1 MRRARLPRL
10 AKQGGKVLVIATGIC
25 LFCLSSHAATSRMAC
40 FLQKIS
46 LSSLPEPTNK
56 NNSQRMKRQEIVNR
70 IRETMHRI
78 APEAQTILYGS
89 EARGEARPDS
99 DIDLLVVLDENQ
111 LTPERELEIARPLYE
126 LEVESGIII
135 SPIIVLR
142 KVWES
147 ITTPFSINVMKEGI
161 VL

>member
-1 MRRARLPRL
+1 MF
-10 AKQGGKVLVIATGIC
+10 VLFVKPCG
-25 LFCLSSHAATSRMAC
+25 HGRMAC

-111 LTPERELEIARPLYE
+111 LTAERELEIARPLYE

>member
-1 MRRARLPRL
+1 
-10 AKQGGKVLVIATGIC
+10 
-25 LFCLSSHAATSRMAC
+25 
-40 FLQKIS
+40 
-46 LSSLPEPTNK
+46 
-56 NNSQRMKRQEIVNR
+56 MKRQEIVNR

-111 LTPERELEIARPLYE
+111 LTAERELEIARPLYE

-142 KVWES
+142 KVWEN

>member
-1 MRRARLPRL
+1 
-10 AKQGGKVLVIATGIC
+10 
-25 LFCLSSHAATSRMAC
+25 MAC
-40 FLQKIS
+40 FFRWFS
-46 LSSLPEPTNK
+46 LSSLPEPI
-56 NNSQRMKRQEIVNR
+56 NNNCKRMTRTEIVNR

-99 DIDLLVVLDENQ
+99 DIDLLVVLDESQ
-111 LTPERELEIARPLYE
+111 LTPERELEIVRPLYE

-135 SPIIVLR
+135 SPMIVLR
-142 KVWES
+142 KVWEG

>member
-1 MRRARLPRL
+1 MFVKPCGHGSYGLFFSLVFTIFA
-10 AKQGGKVLVIATGIC
+10 AGTNQQKQ
-25 LFCLSSHAATSRMAC
+25 
-40 FLQKIS
+40 Q
-46 LSSLPEPTNK
+46 P
-56 NNSQRMKRQEIVNR
+56 RMKRQEIVNR

-111 LTPERELEIARPLYE
+111 LTAERELEIARPLYE
-126 LEVESGIII
+126 LEVESGVII

-142 KVWES
+142 KVWEN